1 MVLDIGCG
9 PASLLPQVAR
19 LNPRAEFIGTDL
31 SHNRQNVARESN
43 HQYLHRLAVDP
54 PADK

>member
-1 MVLDIGCG
+1 MWLDIGCG

-19 LNPRAEFIGTDL
+19 LNPRAEFIDTDL
-31 SHNRQNVARESN
+31 SHNMQNVARESN